1 MLLLLSTITSVLGDI
16 LVVKP
21 SFMFSSLINN
31 TNNTSVIDDI
41 DITVQSVEQLKESDN
56 YFLGVGLCLYVAAAC
71 AFSNV
76 INVSVMKS
84 NERITTSH
92 LMLTSGVF
100 CVLLSVA
107 STFLLPNRLIT
118 APLSLPTT
126 SAVILLVSALMTF
139 LAFWFITLAVTI
151 TKSPTL
157 ISMLR
162 STEIILSLVTESV
175 WWGEPPHYLSVLGSL
190 LVTFVLRSCQLSD
203 SD

>member
-1 MLLLLSTITSVLGDI
+1 
-16 LVVKP
+16 
-21 SFMFSSLINN
+21 MFSGLIDN

-41 DITVQSVEQLKESDN
+41 DITVESVEQLKESDN

-76 INVSVMKS
+76 INVSVMKT

-175 WWGEPPHYLSVLGSL
+175 WWGEPPHYLSILGSL
-190 LVTFVLRSCQLSD
+190 LVTFVLYCTVLYFTVLY
-203 SD
+203 